1 MIHLRQAA
9 VAALV
14 SLTPVTASAGLE
26 ICNETS
32 VKHTVAVGYKD
43 GEDWVSEGWWN
54 ISPGS
59 CATPLQDDLKSR
71 FYYYRTVASGRDFQD
86 DNIAFC
92 TVDKVFTIVGD
103 DDCTARGYEQ
113 SLFAKIDTGSTAK
126 HFIFTITDTGTAPAP
141 TPQPAPIPA
150 PTPQPTQTPAPTTDT
165 SSTEPGTYGRVF
177 VASANLQECLNS
189 DDEAYC
195 SFFSDA
201 GKFFVA
207 DDGRTPSNIFASLR
221 SLELG
226 SPITIEG
233 DIVAVYDHSS
243 EIVLRSVTTRAWSAA
258 DIMID
263 KMQGQWYAVDDADAQ
278 FTISGLER
286 LNTNNGAITST
297 DYLSVQDSCTG
308 FEDNEAYLYAREVGT
323 GKSLCYVIETVDDLN
338 MILTSLP
345 NGNRLKYRKL
355 E

>member
-1 MIHLRQAA
+1 MKYLRHAA

-14 SLTPVTASAGLE
+14 TLTPVAGWAGLE

-32 VKHTVAVGYKD
+32 IKQTVAVGYKD

-54 ISPGS
+54 ITPGY

-71 FYYYRTVASGRDFQD
+71 YYYYRAVASGRDFQD

-92 TVDKVFTIVGD
+92 TVPKVFTIVGD
-103 DDCTARGYEQ
+103 ADCIERGYEQ
-113 SLFAKIDTGSTAK
+113 SLFAKIDTGTTAK
-126 HFIFTITDTGTAPAP
+126 HFTLTMTDTGTAPAP
-141 TPQPAPIPA
+141 TP
-150 PTPQPTQTPAPTTDT
+150 TPQPTPAPTTDT
-165 SSTEPGTYGRVF
+165 SSTEPGTYGRAF
-177 VASANLQECLNS
+177 VASANLQECLS
-189 DDEAYC
+189 GGGEAYC

-201 GKFFVA
+201 AKFFVA
-207 DDGRTPSNIFASLR
+207 DDGRTPSNIFASLQ

-233 DIVAVYDHSS
+233 DIVAVYDQSS
-243 EIVLRSVTTRAWSAA
+243 EIVLRSVTTRAWSSA

-263 KMQGQWYAVDDADAQ
+263 KMQGQWYAVDDTDAQ

-297 DYLSVQDSCTG
+297 DYLSVQDSCAG
-308 FEDNEAYLYAREVGT
+308 FEDSEAYLYAREVGT
-323 GKSLCYVIETVDDLN
+323 GESYCYVIESVDDLN
-338 MILTSLP
+338 MTLTSLP
-345 NGNRLKYRKL
+345 RGNRLKYRKL